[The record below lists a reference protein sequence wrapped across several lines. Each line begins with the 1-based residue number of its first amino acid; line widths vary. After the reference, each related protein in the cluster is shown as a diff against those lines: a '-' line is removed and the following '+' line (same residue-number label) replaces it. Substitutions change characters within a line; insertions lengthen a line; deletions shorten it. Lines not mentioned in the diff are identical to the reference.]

1 MRTEPIRLLASRQ
14 EAAEAFGVSV
24 RMIDVLAEQGE
35 LRPVWIGAR
44 KLFSW
49 ADLRRLAEGSVP
61 QLPGVVAGP
70 ARTGA
75 RQGHAVAAA
84 GE

>member
-1 MRTEPIRLLASRQ
+1 MAGVTQMQTEPIRLLASRQ
-14 EAAEAFGVSV
+14 EAAEALGVSM
-24 RMIDVLAEQGE
+24 RMIDVLAEEGA

-61 QLPGVVAGP
+61 QLPVVVTGP
-70 ARTGA
+70 VRTDARSVT
-75 RQGHAVAAA
+75 R
-84 GE
+84 